1 MTEEGIDMKLDNGID
16 IFGKYCQRSNLPL
29 VPMSQVKREFSFWI
43 EAFTFTVDNLCQI
56 NSILGDNNT
65 NLSASQKELLLW
77 HQRLSHASIGWVQS
91 LIRKKQWLTSEGNK
105 SMHSG
110 PFIVTKNNAPTCDV
124 SNLKCAA
131 CLCAKATIKTPTSR
145 NPRQSIKQGL
155 LKTDN
160 LTPGA
165 CILADH
171 YFSPVQ
177 GRLPHMYGREKYCYT
192 CRSLSVDHISGKIFN
207 FPQFSTNNR
216 CSCNEL

>member
-1 MTEEGIDMKLDNGID
+1 MMTEEGIDMKLDNGIG

-29 VPMSQVKREFSFWI
+29 VLMAQVKAKFSFWT
-43 EAFTFTVDNLCQI
+43 EAFSFSVDNLCQMK
-56 NSILGDNNT
+56 NILGDNNI

-91 LIRKKQWLTSEGNK
+91 LPRKKQWLTSEGNK

-124 SNLKCAA
+124 SRLKCAA
-131 CLCAKATIKTPTSR
+131 CFCTKATIKTLTST
-145 NPRQSIKQGL
+145 NLRQSIKRGL
-155 LKTDN
+155 LKTDD

-171 YFSPVQ
+171 YFSLVH
-177 GRLPHMYGREKYCYT
+177 GRFSHMYGREKHGYT
-192 CRSLSVDHISGKIFN
+192 CGSLFVNHASGKIFN
-207 FPQFSTNNR
+207 FPQFSTNTT
-216 CSCNEL
+216 ET